1 MRDEERTRK
10 FLTDA
15 LDLQESKATRRK
27 KEEDFYK
34 SLKRSKN
41 ELTRLLALWDEIRD
55 LKIKESQFFFK
66 KDKKSRNAGDKK

>member
-1 MRDEERTRK
+1 MRDEERTRR

-15 LDLQESKATRRK
+15 LDIQESKATRRT

-55 LKIKESQFFFK
+55 LKIKESRFFFK
-66 KDKKSRNAGDKK
+66 KHKKSRNAGDKK